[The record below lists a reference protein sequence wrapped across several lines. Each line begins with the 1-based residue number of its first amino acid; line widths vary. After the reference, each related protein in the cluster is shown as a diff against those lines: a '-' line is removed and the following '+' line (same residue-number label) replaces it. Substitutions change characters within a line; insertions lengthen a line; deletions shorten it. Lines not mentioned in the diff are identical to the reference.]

1 MQLEQI
7 RSHPPPDVATGVSA
21 GMSAQVWRDVTFLH
35 WRYDAG
41 TIAPL
46 LPRGLVP
53 DEYGGSS
60 WVGLVGLRMVRVRLT
75 GMPLGRWDFLETNLR
90 LYAVD
95 EHGQRGVVFITMEA
109 SSPSFVVGASLAARL
124 PYRCAVMRIAASG
137 DTLAYRTARRWPGPP
152 GAGIAFRVRVGRQVA
167 GTPLDHF
174 LTARWRLY
182 SRWHGMRMNTPIAH
196 EPWTLHEA
204 QALEVTDAGLFASA
218 GLPPPTE
225 PPQSALYAPTA
236 HARIGLPTPRCR

>member
-95 EHGQRGVVFITMEA
+95 EHGQRGCGVYHDGGVEPVVRRRRQPRGT
-109 SSPSFVVGASLAARL
+109 AAVPLR
-124 PYRCAVMRIAASG
+124 RHENSG
-137 DTLAYRTARRWPGPP
+137 QR
-152 GAGIAFRVRVGRQVA
+152 
-167 GTPLDHF
+167 
-174 LTARWRLY
+174 
-182 SRWHGMRMNTPIAH
+182 
-196 EPWTLHEA
+196 
-204 QALEVTDAGLFASA
+204 
-218 GLPPPTE
+218 
-225 PPQSALYAPTA
+225 
-236 HARIGLPTPRCR
+236 